1 MFNPRRPQ
9 LEKLQK
15 NWISVASAAD
25 VFTDQA
31 VGTVESMQ
39 PWWWRVVVEVEEGG
53 GSGGGGGGILFKQAL
68 DFPPQRPTL
77 IT

>member
-1 MFNPRRPQ
+1 MFNPCRPQ

-31 VGTVESMQ
+31 DSGIHAAV
-39 PWWWRVVVEVEEGG
+39 VVVEVEGG
-53 GSGGGGGGILFKQAL
+53 GSGGGGGGILFQQAL
-68 DFPPQRPTL
+68 DFPPQRTTL